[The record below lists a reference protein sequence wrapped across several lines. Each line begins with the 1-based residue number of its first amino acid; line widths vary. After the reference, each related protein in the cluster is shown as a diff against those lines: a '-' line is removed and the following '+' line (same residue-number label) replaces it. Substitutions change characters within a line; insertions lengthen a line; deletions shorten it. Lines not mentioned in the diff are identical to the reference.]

1 MLQKTLRLRFNMYL
15 QGFQRS
21 AEYALRV
28 VRRRPFSDLIALK
41 RMGLD
46 LETLKTEMQ
55 AYLTREGM
63 TVFYGYS
70 RSMDS
75 PTQVYWDIEN
85 HPDFRE
91 FLDAGR
97 RAGAKLIVFYHR
109 AFSLDAIDEALDHI
123 EDSDLPRDEKRSF
136 ESRLRELQAY
146 EGFTCAIELSFDI
159 DGRVY
164 LFEIRTEWYEA
175 LNDLLAEIDAATEDV
190 EDNEDHG
197 PISGYFSKN

>member
-1 MLQKTLRLRFNMYL
+1 M
-15 QGFQRS
+15 
-21 AEYALRV
+21 
-28 VRRRPFSDLIALK
+28 K

-46 LETLKTEMQ
+46 LETLKAEMQ
-55 AYLTREGM
+55 AYLAREGM

-70 RSMDS
+70 RSIDS

-97 RAGAKLIVFYHR
+97 RAGAKLVVFYHR

-123 EDSDLPRDEKRSF
+123 EDSELPRDEKRSF
-136 ESRLRELQAY
+136 ENRLRELQAY
-146 EGFTCAIELSFDI
+146 EGFTCAIELSFDL

-190 EDNEDHG
+190 EDDEDQG

>member
-1 MLQKTLRLRFNMYL
+1 
-15 QGFQRS
+15 
-21 AEYALRV
+21 
-28 VRRRPFSDLIALK
+28 
-41 RMGLD
+41 MGLD
-46 LETLKTEMQ
+46 LETLKAEMQ
-55 AYLTREGM
+55 AYLAREGM

-70 RSMDS
+70 RSIDS

-97 RAGAKLIVFYHR
+97 RAGAKLVVFYHR

-123 EDSDLPRDEKRSF
+123 EDSELPRDEKRSF
-136 ESRLRELQAY
+136 ENRLRELQAY
-146 EGFTCAIELSFDI
+146 EGFTCAIELSFDL

-190 EDNEDHG
+190 EDDEDQG